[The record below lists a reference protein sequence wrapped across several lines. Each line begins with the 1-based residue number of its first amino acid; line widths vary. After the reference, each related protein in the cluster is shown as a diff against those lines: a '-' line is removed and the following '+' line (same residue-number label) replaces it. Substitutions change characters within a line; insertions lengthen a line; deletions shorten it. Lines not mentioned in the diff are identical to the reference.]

1 MNLNDISIP
10 PAFFSTIQLL
20 FSTISV
26 VLLFLLFMIR
36 RNTPN
41 TLWLLGWLFNL
52 LADILELGFIQ
63 ADQTTITFT
72 CLATKLLS
80 CYLILA
86 GFLIHKNYNKACRI
100 IPIICLIWFT
110 LGFLFLAPNQVTILL
125 PSAFLLAVYGSI
137 AYNNIL
143 IQTKNLFPILITVA
157 AMTVWGFLNLI
168 SLLTNQADGYWAW
181 IWIYRMASL
190 AQLVCAIAIFRS
202 YLQEI
207 AVVSQADVL
216 LRTLVEKTD
225 CIVYSLHLFPTK
237 LDYVSPGVEAMTG
250 YSPNDFYKNHMLSI
264 RIIHHDDRQDFLSFS
279 RTIVKSPGKP
289 MITRIWRK
297 NSAMIWIE
305 HINLPTFNESGDLIK
320 INGIARNIT
329 HEKQL
334 EARND
339 LLKEVAL
346 MVMEDKPLT
355 TILSH
360 ICNKLV
366 DIYGFNFAWIGLKEY
381 DGTVSI
387 SAVEGVQNP
396 LIRIRELKIR
406 WDDSPEGQGVAGRV
420 IRNGKTVIVDV
431 KKANFRIQPW
441 LDRLV
446 ARKIRSV
453 AAFPLK
459 TRGNTLGALVIYSNY
474 QYLFSNRVV
483 CEIESF
489 AEQIALTIN
498 DAIKKQQLQLIT
510 TGLRST
516 TNAILITDRN
526 FVIEWNNP
534 AFNDLTQSDYQSVLK
549 LHFPATI
556 KLFNHA
562 AEIFT
567 EIQSVALTGLA
578 YVNEF
583 SLYKRD
589 GSLAPFEIA
598 VTPVKNDMEETT
610 HFIIGFHDLTQRK
623 QAESVLQRY
632 QFLYQRT
639 NDIILISRPDGLII
653 EANPAAE
660 NAYGYT
666 RGQLLTMRISS
677 SFEPEQAGSTP
688 VHSFTPIIA
697 SPEGYLLETEHH
709 RRDGSAFP
717 VEVSSVCVPIEA
729 KIVIFSTIRDITDRK
744 QAELHKLQAK
754 ETLAQAEKL
763 TSLGRMAASISHEI
777 NQPLN
782 TIKVIADGIQF
793 WQRKGIESETP
804 ALLHAIGDIS
814 IQADKIDKIIKHV
827 RGFLHSKNS
836 SLRVPCELNSIID
849 SVLNLL
855 VTELASHNI
864 QIQKNLV
871 ADLPP
876 VFATPTGLEEIVINL
891 VMNAFHAL
899 QSVEQ
904 EDKQI
909 TISTSIS
916 DCITIVVSDNG
927 PGIAD
932 DIKDQLFEPF
942 FSTNASGDGMGLGLA
957 IIKSIILS
965 YNGTIYAVNND
976 RGGATFRVE
985 LPIHQ
990 QNEDA
995 TVNAACLKSEREQ

>member
-1 MNLNDISIP
+1 MSLNDILIP
-10 PAFFSTIQLL
+10 PAFSSIIQLL
-20 FSTISV
+20 FSMISL
-26 VLLFLLFMIR
+26 VLLFLLFIMN

-41 TLWLLGWLFNL
+41 LLWLLGWLCNL
-52 LADILELGFIQ
+52 FADILELGYVQ

-80 CYLILA
+80 CYLILS
-86 GFLIHKNYNKACRI
+86 GFVIHKKYNKTWQV
-100 IPIICLIWFT
+100 IPLICLICFI
-110 LGFLFLAPNQVTILL
+110 LIFFFLAPSHITILL
-125 PSAFLLAVYGSI
+125 PSAFLLAVYSAI
-137 AYNNIL
+137 AYNKL
-143 IQTKNLFPILITVA
+143 VLQTKSLFTVLA
-157 AMTVWGFLNLI
+157 TIIALTVWGFLNLI
-168 SLLTNQADGYWAW
+168 SLQASQADWYWL
-181 IWIYRMASL
+181 WIYRMASL

-207 AVVSQADVL
+207 AVSSEADVL
-216 LRTLVEKTD
+216 LRTLVEKTEF
-225 CIVYSLHLFPTK
+225 IVYSFHQSPTK
-237 LDYVSPGVEAMTG
+237 TFDYISPGIEAITG
-250 YSPNDFYKNHMLSI
+250 YSPNEFYENHMLGY
-264 RIIHHDDRQDFLSFS
+264 RIIHQDDRQSFAS
-279 RTIVKSPGKP
+279 LAGMMAESPGKP
-289 MITRIWRK
+289 MITRIWPK
-297 NSAMIWIE
+297 NSSMIWVE
-305 HINLPTFNESGDLIK
+305 HINLPTFNECGDLIK

-366 DIYGFNFAWIGLKEY
+366 DIYGFNFAWIGLKEH

-387 SAVEGVQNP
+387 SAVEGIQNQ
-396 LIRIRELKIR
+396 LIRLRELNIR
-406 WDDSPEGQGVAGRV
+406 WDDTLEGQGPTGKV
-420 IRNGKTVIVDV
+420 IRGGKTLIVDV
-431 KKANFRIQPW
+431 EKANFQIQPW

-459 TRGNTLGALVIYSNY
+459 TKGNTLGALVIYSNY
-474 QYLFSNRVV
+474 KYFFSNRVV

-489 AEQIALTIN
+489 AEQIALAIN

-510 TGLRST
+510 AGLQAT
-516 TNAILITDRN
+516 TNATLITDRN

-534 AFNDLTQSDYQSVLK
+534 AFADLTLPDYQSVVK

-556 KLFNHA
+556 KLFNQDR
-562 AEIFT
+562 EIFT
-567 EIQSVALTGLA
+567 EIQSVAATGSA
-578 YVNEF
+578 WINEF
-583 SLYKRD
+583 ILYKRD
-589 GSLAPFEIA
+589 GALAPFEIA
-598 VTPVKNDMEETT
+598 VTPVKNTLEETT
-610 HFIIGFHDLTQRK
+610 HFIICFHDLTQRK

-639 NDIILISRPDGLII
+639 NDIILISRPDGLIV

-660 NAYGYT
+660 TAYGYT
-666 RGQLLTMRISS
+666 REHLLTMRISPA
-677 SFEPEQAGSTP
+677 FEPQPEIPAL
-688 VHSFTPIIA
+688 VHPLMPILA
-697 SPEGYLLETEHH
+697 AQDGYLLETEHH
-709 RRDGSAFP
+709 RRDGSTFP
-717 VEVSSVCVPIEA
+717 VEVSSVCVPIEG

-793 WQRKGIESETP
+793 WQRKGIQAETP
-804 ALLHAIGDIS
+804 ALLHAISDIS
-814 IQADKIDKIIKHV
+814 VQADKIDKIIKHV

-836 SLRVPCELNSIID
+836 SLRVPCDVNSIIET
-849 SVLNLL
+849 VLSLL
-855 VTELASHNI
+855 ESQLTTHNI
-864 QIQKNLV
+864 RLQKKLT
-871 ADLPP
+871 AHLPP

-891 VMNAFHAL
+891 VLNAFHAL
-899 QSVEQ
+899 QSMEQ
-904 EDKQI
+904 EDKTV
-909 TISTSIS
+909 TISTWLE
-916 DCITIVVSDNG
+916 DCIIIEVSDNG

-932 DIKDQLFEPF
+932 DIKAQLFEPF
-942 FSTNASGDGMGLGLA
+942 FSTNSSGDGMGLGLA

-965 YNGTIYAVNND
+965 YNGTIEAANND
-976 RGGATFRVE
+976 QGGAAFRAE
-985 LPIHQ
+985 LPVYR
-990 QNEDA
+990 QNERQ
-995 TVNAACLKSEREQ
+995 L